1 MRILRQLSIVL
12 AFLLAVTGMAAAQE
26 YRLGSQDKI
35 TVNVYGE
42 DDLSGEFELDGEGKV
57 ALPLLG
63 DIHVGNMTLREAE
76 NAIAERLHPD
86 YLVDPKVSIQV
97 SNSRPFY
104 ILGGIGSE
112 WCRERVCKS
121 E

>member
-1 MRILRQLSIVL
+1 
-12 AFLLAVTGMAAAQE
+12 MAAAQE

-42 DDLSGEFELDGEGKV
+42 DDPSGEFELDGEGKV

-76 NAIAERLHPD
+76 NAIADRLHPD
-86 YLVDPKVSIQV
+86 YLIDPKVSIQV
-97 SNSRPFY
+97 SNYRPFY
-104 ILGGIGSE
+104 ILGEVKSPGRYAFVNEMTGVSSE
-112 WCRERVCKS
+112 KRMAGTEGGDTIR
-121 E
+121 

>member
-63 DIHVGNMTLREAE
+63 DIHVGNMTLR
-76 NAIAERLHPD
+76 
-86 YLVDPKVSIQV
+86 
-97 SNSRPFY
+97 
-104 ILGGIGSE
+104 SE
-112 WCRERVCKS
+112 EHTS
-121 E
+121 ELQSLMRISYAVFFLKKKKDTKQYTNKT